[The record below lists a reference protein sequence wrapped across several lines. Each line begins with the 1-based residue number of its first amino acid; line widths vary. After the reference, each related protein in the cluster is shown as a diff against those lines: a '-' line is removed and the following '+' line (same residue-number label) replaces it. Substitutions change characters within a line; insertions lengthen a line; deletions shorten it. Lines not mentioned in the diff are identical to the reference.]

1 VTKASNGTILEL
13 KDLRKHFIIKQSFLT
28 RLLTR
33 RKSLC
38 VQAVSETNLRVSKK
52 QTIGLVGESGCGKT
66 TLGRTILK
74 LHKPTSGKIF
84 YEGVDVTDISGKD
97 LKGYHRR
104 VQMIF
109 QNPYASLN
117 PRKTIGDIVGTPL
130 KNRGIK
136 EYSRRTEI
144 SYDLLD
150 RVGLSRRHYH
160 LYPHQFSGGQ
170 RQRIGIARALAMQ
183 PEFIVADEP
192 VSALDVSVQ
201 AQIINLL
208 EELRDEFELTYLF
221 ISHDLS
227 VIYYISDLVAVM
239 YLGRIVEMA
248 PTDELFNHP
257 LHPYTRAL
265 MSAIP
270 VIDKSSRRKRIILEG
285 TVPSPIDPPAGCRF
299 HPRCNRMD
307 GEPCRQRKPVW
318 QEAAPNHWIACHL
331 FGGKNQEEDG

>member
-1 VTKASNGTILEL
+1 MSKASNGAILEL
-13 KDLRKHFIIKQSFLT
+13 QNLRKHFIVRRSILT

-33 RKSLC
+33 SENLC
-38 VQAVSETNLRVSKK
+38 VQAVSETNLRVDKK

-74 LHKPTSGKIF
+74 LHEPTSGKIF
-84 YEGVDVTDISGKD
+84 YKGVDVTDIGGQD
-97 LKGYHRR
+97 LRGYHRR

-117 PRKTIGDIVGTPL
+117 PRKTVGDIVGSPL

-136 EYSRRTEI
+136 EYSQRTEL
-144 SYDLLD
+144 SYDMLD

-208 EELRDEFELTYLF
+208 EELRDEFDLTYLF

-227 VIYYISDLVAVM
+227 VIHYISDLVAVM

-248 PTDELFNHP
+248 PTGELFDHP

-285 TVPSPIDPPAGCRF
+285 TVPSPIDPPTGCRF
-299 HPRCNRMD
+299 HPRCNQMD
-307 GEPCRQRKPVW
+307 GEHCRQCKPAW
-318 QEAAPNHWIACHL
+318 QEVAPNHWIACHL
-331 FGGKNQEEDG
+331 FGDKDREENG

>member
-1 VTKASNGTILEL
+1 MNQASNGAILEL
-13 KDLRKHFIIKQSFLT
+13 QDLRKHFVVKRSFLT

-33 RKSLC
+33 RKNLS
-38 VQAVSETNLRVSKK
+38 VQAVSETNLRINKK

-74 LHKPTSGKIF
+74 LHEPTSGKIF
-84 YEGVDVTDISGKD
+84 YKGVDVTDINRQD
-97 LKGYHRR
+97 LKAYHRR

-117 PRKTIGDIVGTPL
+117 PRKTVGDIVGTPL

-136 EYSRRTEI
+136 DHARRNETC
-144 SYDLLD
+144 YDLLD

-208 EELRDEFELTYLF
+208 EALRDEFELTFLF

-227 VIYYISDLVAVM
+227 VIYYISDMVAVM
-239 YLGRIVEMA
+239 
-248 PTDELFNHP
+248 
-257 LHPYTRAL
+257 
-265 MSAIP
+265 
-270 VIDKSSRRKRIILEG
+270 
-285 TVPSPIDPPAGCRF
+285 
-299 HPRCNRMD
+299 
-307 GEPCRQRKPVW
+307 
-318 QEAAPNHWIACHL
+318 
-331 FGGKNQEEDG
+331 